1 MYLLDTLPDPAHHR
15 YGHAV
20 SQRLV
25 ARTIWAELGW
35 FATPRNQRVVV
46 GETLKALTLARGE
59 AAHGGCKDVRLI
71 AAPRRRAQASSQVV
85 AELCGSPAVTTAK
98 RNCDYGV
105 LASGFSGALD
115 SATTCCKARRNIGGS
130 SFPRFSARRRIP
142 RQAVAL
148 KKYRCGSSPVSK
160 MSDNEH

>member
-15 YGHAV
+15 HGHAV

-71 AAPRRRAQASSQVV
+71 AAPRRRAQATGKVV
-85 AELCGSPAVTTAK
+85 AKFCGCAAVAATN
-98 RNCDYGV
+98 RNKLRDV
-105 LASGFSGALD
+105 ALLL
-115 SATTCCKARRNIGGS
+115 GS
-130 SFPRFSARRRIP
+130 SFSGQCADYLPVTTHKANFISGVLNERYRQYRFRLRVIP
-142 RQAVAL
+142 LPGPCCHA
-148 KKYRCGSSPVSK
+148 P
-160 MSDNEH
+160 